1 MAGKWKRMKGWYK
14 KVTGKIILE
23 AVNLKKYYHRGAEIV
38 KALDGVELKIKE
50 SEIISIVGPSGS
62 GKTTLMNLISCLD
75 KISAGSLKIDNVD
88 VASLEEN
95 DLIKIRRE
103 NIGFVFQRFYLI
115 PTLTVRENVELPLI
129 FAKKNI
135 DAKNISNL
143 LKEVDLE
150 DKKELPVKYLSG
162 GDKQRTG
169 IARALVNNPK
179 ILIADEPTGKLE
191 TKIGSQILEL
201 FKRLS
206 QKGLAVFIATHDL
219 ELAKATQK
227 IIHLQD
233 GKIIPKEKSDLYY

>member
-1 MAGKWKRMKGWYK
+1 MKGWGK
-14 KVTGKIILE
+14 KVADKIILE
-23 AVNLKKYYHRGAEIV
+23 AVNLKKYYHRGSEIV

-50 SEIISIVGPSGS
+50 SEIVSIVGCSGS

-75 KISAGSLKIDNVD
+75 KMTAGSLKIGNTD
-88 VASLEEN
+88 VTSLEEN
-95 DLIKIRRE
+95 DLIRIRRE

-135 DAKNISNL
+135 DEKNILDL
-143 LKEVDLE
+143 LKEVNLE
-150 DKKELPVKYLSG
+150 DKKEIQVKYLSG

-179 ILIADEPTGKLE
+179 MLIADEPMGKLE
-191 TKIGSQILEL
+191 TKVGFQILEL

-219 ELAKATQK
+219 ELAQAAQK

>member
-1 MAGKWKRMKGWYK
+1 MAN
-14 KVTGKIILE
+14 KIILE
-23 AVNLKKYYHRGAEIV
+23 AKNLRKYYHRGSEIV

-50 SEIISIVGPSGS
+50 NEIVSIVGPSGS

-75 KISAGSLKIDNVD
+75 KATAGSLKIGNND
-88 VASLEEN
+88 VASLEEI
-95 DLIKIRRE
+95 DLVKIRRE

-129 FAKKNI
+129 FEKKNVNTKKI
-135 DAKNISNL
+135 LDL
-143 LKEVDLE
+143 LKEVNLE
-150 DKKELPVKYLSG
+150 GKESIQVKYLPG

-169 IARALVNNPK
+169 IARALVNDPR

-191 TKIGSQILEL
+191 TKVGVQIFEL

-206 QKGLAVFIATHDL
+206 KKGLAVFIATHDL
-219 ELAKATQK
+219 KLAQATQR

-233 GKIIPKEKSDLYY
+233 GKIVPKEKSDLYY

>member
-1 MAGKWKRMKGWYK
+1 MA
-14 KVTGKIILE
+14 GKIILE
-23 AVNLKKYYHRGAEIV
+23 AVNLKKYYRRGSEIV
-38 KALDGVELKIKE
+38 KALDGVELMIKE

-75 KISAGSLKIDNVD
+75 NASAGSLKIGDTD
-88 VASLEEN
+88 VTSLEEN

-115 PTLTVRENVELPLI
+115 PTLTVRENIELPLI
-129 FAKKNI
+129 FAKKDI
-135 DAKNISNL
+135 IAKNILDL

-150 DKKELPVKYLSG
+150 DKEGIQVKYLSG

-179 ILIADEPTGKLE
+179 LLVADEPTGKLE
-191 TKIGSQILEL
+191 TKVGKHILEV
-201 FKRLS
+201 FKSLS
-206 QKGLAVFIATHDL
+206 EKGLAIIIATHDL
-219 ELAKATQK
+219 ELAQATQK

-233 GKIIPKEKSDLYY
+233 GKIVPKENSDLYY

>member
-1 MAGKWKRMKGWYK
+1 MEA
-14 KVTGKIILE
+14 KVILE
-23 AVNLKKYYHRGAEIV
+23 AKSLKKYYQRGSEMV
-38 KALDGVELKIKE
+38 KALDGVDFKIME
-50 SEIISIVGPSGS
+50 REIVSIVGPSGS
-62 GKTTLMNLISCLD
+62 GKTTLMHLIGCLD
-75 KISAGSLKIDNVD
+75 KASAGSLKIGDTE

-129 FAKKNI
+129 FAKKSI
-135 DAKNISNL
+135 PEKKLSVL
-143 LKEVDLE
+143 LEEVGLKGKERIQ
-150 DKKELPVKYLSG
+150 VKYLSG

-169 IARALVNNPK
+169 IARALVNDPK

-191 TKIGSQILEL
+191 TEVKGQILEL
-201 FKRLS
+201 FKNLS
-206 QKGLAVFIATHDL
+206 EKGLAICIATHDL
-219 ELAKATQK
+219 ELAQATQR

>member
-1 MAGKWKRMKGWYK
+1 MQD
-14 KVTGKIILE
+14 KIVLE
-23 AVNLKKYYHRGAEIV
+23 AKNLKKYYHRGSEIV
-38 KALDGVELKIKE
+38 KALDGVDLKIKG

-62 GKTTLMNLISCLD
+62 GKTTLMNLIGCLD
-75 KISAGSLKIDNVD
+75 SATAGSLKIGDND
-88 VASLEEN
+88 VASLEEI

-135 DAKNISNL
+135 NAKNILDL
-143 LKEVDLE
+143 LKEVNLE
-150 DKKELPVKYLSG
+150 DKEGIQVKFLSG

-169 IARALVNNPK
+169 IARALINDPK
-179 ILIADEPTGKLE
+179 ILVADEPTGKLE
-191 TKIGSQILEL
+191 TKVGSQILEL

-206 QKGLAVFIATHDL
+206 EKGLAIVIATHDL
-219 ELAKATQK
+219 ELAQATQR

-233 GKIIPKEKSDLYY
+233 GKVVPKEKSDLYY